1 MRISV
6 FLPDNVDLTS
16 IIHHIYAYTQYA
28 ILKFAQ
34 KIRPLQGFLEVQV
47 SKTRVCPLAQVSA
60 STIFFATAM
69 GNVKLTSGAE
79 FVSTS
84 RTIMATKLAP
94 GDRVLLAA
102 PSDVYEFIVL
112 LTKGGFS
119 IRFSIAEVAGYKRSA
134 VGVRGIKLSD
144 GDEVSAAYLLENS
157 RDFSVDYMGKKL
169 SLNRLRLA
177 KRGGKGTKSR

>member
-1 MRISV
+1 
-6 FLPDNVDLTS
+6 
-16 IIHHIYAYTQYA
+16 
-28 ILKFAQ
+28 
-34 KIRPLQGFLEVQV
+34 
-47 SKTRVCPLAQVSA
+47 
-60 STIFFATAM
+60 
-69 GNVKLTSGAE
+69 
-79 FVSTS
+79 
-84 RTIMATKLAP
+84 MATKLAP